1 MNSIEKTEI
10 CIRWT
15 MCNTREQVVEAGEES
30 SKAAR
35 GKPKV
40 KSDNIRKDS
49 RSSPLLVQSLAMSF
63 APGLLRI
70 SGLVHHNAQV
80 GM

>member
-15 MCNTREQVVEAGEES
+15 MCNTREQVGEAGEES

-40 KSDNIRKDS
+40 KSDNVRKDS
-49 RSSPLLVQSLAMSF
+49 RSSPGAKFCDVLCTGT
-63 APGLLRI
+63 PEG
-70 SGLVHHNAQV
+70 
-80 GM
+80 

>member
-15 MCNTREQVVEAGEES
+15 MCNTREQVGEAGEES

-35 GKPKV
+35 GKPK
-40 KSDNIRKDS
+40 SDDVRESS
-49 RSSPLLVQSLAMSF
+49 RSSPGAKSCDVLCTGT
-63 APGLLRI
+63 PED
-70 SGLVHHNAQV
+70 
-80 GM
+80 